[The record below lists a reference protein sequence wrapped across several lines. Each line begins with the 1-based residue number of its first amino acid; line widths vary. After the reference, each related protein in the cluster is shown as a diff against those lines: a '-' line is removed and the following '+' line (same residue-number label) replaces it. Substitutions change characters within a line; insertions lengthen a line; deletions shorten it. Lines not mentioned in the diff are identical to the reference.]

1 MKFTIHRTSIWCG
14 NEPPCEE
21 AVMVKTENQ
30 RLNYAEKY
38 RIHYEIKI
46 NTLEELFEFSKKHGK
61 LVFIAE
67 ASEELPYI
75 EIYDDYRE

>member
-1 MKFTIHRTSIWCG
+1 MKFTIHRTSTWCS

-21 AVMVKTENQ
+21 AIMVKTENQ

-38 RIHYEIKI
+38 RIHYEIEI

-75 EIYDDYRE
+75 EIYDDGRE

>member
-1 MKFTIHRTSIWCG
+1 MKFIIERTSIW
-14 NEPPCEE
+14 NDDEPPCEE
-21 AVMVKTENQ
+21 AVMVKTEDQ
-30 RLNYAEKY
+30 RLNRVGEYY
-38 RIHYEIKI
+38 IHYEIEI

-61 LVFIAE
+61 LVFVAE